1 MKLDWHNASYGKNE
15 VQSVGI
21 MTTLRYLG
29 TNGRY
34 HVYNMDN
41 GQNIVIFSNQQVLKD
56 YVDENL
62 GSVFLL
68 RFLHPENSKYKY
80 TVEIGEY
87 EELEVLT
94 LARAVVLIPGSI
106 ENPRYVYVKGNTNHI
121 E

>member
-15 VQSVGI
+15 VQSTAI

-34 HVYNMDN
+34 HVQNMDN

-80 TVEIGEY
+80 SIEIGEY
-87 EELEVLT
+87 GELDVLT
-94 LARAVVLIPGSI
+94 LARAAVLVPGSI
-106 ENPRYVYVKGNTNHI
+106 EEPRYVYINENITHI